1 MSPAEPGM
9 QQELELAGG
18 ACGVRVPRL
27 ALRVTARMLGRTLS
41 AVKGDSGHRSREAQQ
56 HNDDG
61 WVVV

>member
-1 MSPAEPGM
+1 M
-9 QQELELAGG
+9 QQELELGGG

-27 ALRVTARMLGRTLS
+27 ALRVTARMLGRTLG
-41 AVKGDSGHRSREAQQ
+41 AVKGDSGHRSREAQPQ